1 LRYFGYIKYFSYLC
15 AKKLN
20 IEHRINKFG
29 LTCTVGDRQFVRGH
43 ECVDLGLPS
52 GTLWAKCNLG
62 AEKETDFGNYYQ
74 FGQFEPYDKTV
85 KNYTPREL
93 DTVGC
98 VWRNG
103 WKTPTQEQFR
113 ELIEKTNNYYTEIDG
128 VKGYIFINKNN
139 KAKYV
144 FFPAAGYCSNG
155 SVYDGGSSGYYWSSS
170 LDSSDVQLA
179 YYLYFLNGYVNWQS
193 YYNRC
198 YGFSVRGV
206 VGEN

>member
-1 LRYFGYIKYFSYLC
+1 MKISIEQRIK
-15 AKKLN
+15 
-20 IEHRINKFG
+20 RFG

-74 FGQFEPYDKTV
+74 FGQFEPYDKTF

-93 DTVGC
+93 DTVSC

-113 ELIEKTNNYYTEIDG
+113 ELIEKTNNYYAEIDG
-128 VKGYIFINKNN
+128 IKGYIFINKNN
-139 KAKYV
+139 NVKYV
-144 FFPAAGYCSNG
+144 FFPAAGYCYNG
-155 SVYDGGSSGYYWSSS
+155 SVFSVGIYGNYWSSS
-170 LDSSDVQLA
+170 ILSSNVQNA
-179 YYLYFLNGYVNWQS
+179 YYLDFGSSYVNWQYVDS
-193 YYNRC
+193 RYRYF
-198 YGFSVRGV
+198 GFAVRGV
-206 VGEN
+206 LGEN